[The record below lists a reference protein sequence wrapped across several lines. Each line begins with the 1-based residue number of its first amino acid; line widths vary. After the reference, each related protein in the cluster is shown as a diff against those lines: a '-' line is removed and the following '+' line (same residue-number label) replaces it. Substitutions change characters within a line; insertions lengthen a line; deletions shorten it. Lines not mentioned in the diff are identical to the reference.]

1 MGAAPPGQP
10 YAGLW
15 HLKDTEPNFILN
27 YDLSTD
33 PDAPYM
39 RSGTTLAPRGRNPA
53 FKINAHARSGE
64 GGVTALSSFHAAN
77 KNPSQGERT
86 ASFLDYYAFAHW
98 HYLDQIVMWGGSA
111 GAGII
116 LAPNPTLIDAG
127 HRSGV
132 PVFGNVFFPP
142 TAYGGKIEWVQ
153 AMVQKTGSTYP
164 VADKLIA
171 IANYCGFDGWFV
183 NQETGGGDAALAS
196 EVRNFL
202 KYIQSNSGLRI
213 MWYDAMTESG
223 TVSWQNT
230 LNASND
236 AFFQDGG
243 TLVSDTFFADFG
255 WSAAN
260 VTNGANTATGLA
272 RSRYELY
279 FGVDVQSDGYDT
291 AANWNFLFPDG
302 AAHRASVGLYQPNWT
317 FDKSGNDSTLF
328 YQRERKFW
336 AGPNEDPSDTPNT
349 ASDTDWEGLAH
360 YVQEWSPL
368 QQLPFVSGFN
378 VGHGNRFYWRG
389 TLVRPALDADGVVF
403 NWHNLTTQDILPS
416 WQWALDTASTNRLT
430 PAWYWKDAY
439 TGGSCLRIAGNLDA
453 ASELRLYQANLPIT
467 PGTTLRIAYR
477 DTDAFEETNMRVA
490 LAFADAPGTTV
501 YLDVGNRAGTGW
513 ATKSISLA
521 AHAGRTLGYIGLL
534 FDPAATGAIAD
545 YSMQMGEL
553 AIYDGSPSTPDAP
566 TGVHVENSYAVSAT
580 RDSLRLRWTPSASSD
595 VRYYNVYRRN
605 GDGGRTW
612 LWAASRDACF
622 IPALDRAG
630 DEPSVSIEVEAVNQ
644 AMEFST
650 PASTTHIWN
659 NPPTIG
665 NVATQTIGEGESTPA
680 LAFSVGDDLT
690 PPGSLVV
697 SGASSNPAL
706 VPADAIVFGG
716 GGTNRTVTVTP
727 RANASGAANI
737 TVTVTDSRGLSA
749 SDSFRVTVVPADGVA
764 GAIARWPFDGTLDD
778 VTGGG
783 WALAHSGVPVFS
795 VATRKQGDQ
804 SLAFNGTTDGA
815 SSASPL
821 PLGDRFSIAAW
832 IFVPSGTAQIQT
844 IAANSAGGASTDG
857 FRFYVNG
864 FNTGDGKL
872 IFATGNGTVGA
883 NVGSAPG
890 AVAFDRWQHVAASV
904 DRAGGA
910 VTLYRNGIAVA
921 AGTIRTDFAT
931 AATFHVGAMA
941 TQFRFRSH
949 MDEVRLYD
957 HCLSASEIAD
967 IVNVCNDAPTISDL
981 ADQAIAEDT
990 ATPELAVVVGDAE
1003 TAADALV
1010 LTKSSS
1016 DTLLVPAANIV
1027 LSGSGNGRTV
1037 RVTPAPNQSGVAT
1050 ITLTVSDGTQ
1060 TAIDSFVLTV
1070 AADAPITDWRQA
1082 NFGEYWDNPSVSG
1095 NLIDVD
1101 RDGAVNIVEY
1111 ALNGEPNVPSTAT
1124 RPQARELG
1132 GRLALR
1138 FARVVAQTD
1147 VSIVVQGSDALTGP
1161 WADLAASVN
1170 GASTVPLL
1178 DGVSVTESGIG
1189 ETRTVEVQDAYPV
1202 TDPTHPRRFMRVQV
1216 SW

>member
-1 MGAAPPGQP
+1 
-10 YAGLW
+10 
-15 HLKDTEPNFILN
+15 
-27 YDLSTD
+27 
-33 PDAPYM
+33 
-39 RSGTTLAPRGRNPA
+39 
-53 FKINAHARSGE
+53 
-64 GGVTALSSFHAAN
+64 
-77 KNPSQGERT
+77 
-86 ASFLDYYAFAHW
+86 
-98 HYLDQIVMWGGSA
+98 
-111 GAGII
+111 
-116 LAPNPTLIDAG
+116 
-127 HRSGV
+127 
-132 PVFGNVFFPP
+132 
-142 TAYGGKIEWVQ
+142 
-153 AMVQKTGSTYP
+153 
-164 VADKLIA
+164 
-171 IANYCGFDGWFV
+171 
-183 NQETGGGDAALAS
+183 
-196 EVRNFL
+196 
-202 KYIQSNSGLRI
+202 
-213 MWYDAMTESG
+213 
-223 TVSWQNT
+223 
-230 LNASND
+230 
-236 AFFQDGG
+236 
-243 TLVSDTFFADFG
+243 
-255 WSAAN
+255 
-260 VTNGANTATGLA
+260 
-272 RSRYELY
+272 
-279 FGVDVQSDGYDT
+279 
-291 AANWNFLFPDG
+291 
-302 AAHRASVGLYQPNWT
+302 
-317 FDKSGNDSTLF
+317 
-328 YQRERKFW
+328 
-336 AGPNEDPSDTPNT
+336 
-349 ASDTDWEGLAH
+349 
-360 YVQEWSPL
+360 
-368 QQLPFVSGFN
+368 
-378 VGHGNRFYWRG
+378 
-389 TLVRPALDADGVVF
+389 
-403 NWHNLTTQDILPS
+403 
-416 WQWALDTASTNRLT
+416 
-430 PAWYWKDAY
+430 
-439 TGGSCLRIAGNLDA
+439 
-453 ASELRLYQANLPIT
+453 
-467 PGTTLRIAYR
+467 
-477 DTDAFEETNMRVA
+477 
-490 LAFADAPGTTV
+490 
-501 YLDVGNRAGTGW
+501 
-513 ATKSISLA
+513 
-521 AHAGRTLGYIGLL
+521 
-534 FDPAATGAIAD
+534 
-545 YSMQMGEL
+545 
-553 AIYDGSPSTPDAP
+553 
-566 TGVHVENSYAVSAT
+566 
-580 RDSLRLRWTPSASSD
+580 
-595 VRYYNVYRRN
+595 
-605 GDGGRTW
+605 
-612 LWAASRDACF
+612 
-622 IPALDRAG
+622 
-630 DEPSVSIEVEAVNQ
+630 
-644 AMEFST
+644 MEFST

-1111 ALNGEPNVPSTAT
+1111 ALGGEPNVPSTAT

-1178 DGVSVTESGIG
+1178 DGVSVTESVIG
-1189 ETRTVEVQDAYPV
+1189 ETRTVEVQDAYPA